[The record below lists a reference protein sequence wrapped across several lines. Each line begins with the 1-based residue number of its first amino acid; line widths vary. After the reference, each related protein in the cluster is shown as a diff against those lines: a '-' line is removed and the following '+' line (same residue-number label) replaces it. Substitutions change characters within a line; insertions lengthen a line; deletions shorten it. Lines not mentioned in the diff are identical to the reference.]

1 MQPQR
6 GLNPQVEN
14 PWLIGVPVPRGLCL
28 SQVGGGKGWEKDSKM
43 PGKQTNTS
51 KERAGFAS
59 LIWETHEQPL
69 KVVLRIRN
77 NGGWEEFDHQE
88 RKLQRV
94 KALPFFFSH
103 FLQIS
108 LKKNQKRGKKHQK
121 NKKARKARK
130 PQGPRSKAP
139 WETTFPASALPVNG
153 F

>member
-14 PWLIGVPVPRGLCL
+14 PWLLGVPVPRGLCL
-28 SQVGGGKGWEKDSKM
+28 AQVGDGGGRDKDSKM
-43 PGKQTNTS
+43 PGKQTNMS

-69 KVVLRIRN
+69 KVVLSIRN

-88 RKLQRV
+88 RITTCESI
-94 KALPFFFSH
+94 AFFSH